1 MGYLCTFIKRAKI
14 QSTDNTNAGEDVKQR
29 ELSFIGG
36 RKGTDTLED
45 SFAVS
50 HKTRYFLPYKS
61 AIMAPWYLPKRTENL
76 YLHKILHTDVCSSFI
91 YNCQNLEEI
100 NMSFNR

>member
-1 MGYLCTFIKRAKI
+1 MLVRLVEQQEC
-14 QSTDNTNAGEDVKQR
+14 
-29 ELSFIGG
+29 SFIVHGN
-36 RKGTDTLED
+36 KYGTATLED

>member
-50 HKTRYFLPYKS
+50 QKPRS
-61 AIMAPWYLPKRTENL
+61 
-76 YLHKILHTDVCSSFI
+76 
-91 YNCQNLEEI
+91 
-100 NMSFNR
+100 

>member
-14 QSTDNTNAGEDVKQR
+14 QSTDNTNAGEDVKQQ
-29 ELSFIGG
+29 ELSFVGG

-50 HKTRYFLPYKS
+50 HKAKIIVLPYDPV
-61 AIMAPWYLPKRTENL
+61 ILLQGL
-76 YLHKILHTDVCSSFI
+76 YPNELKTFI
-91 YNCQNLEEI
+91 YTKPAYDYLQQVY
-100 NMSFNR
+100 S